1 MTTRNN
7 YLTTERL
14 IQLLAF
20 CVLTAAGVSLSGAA
34 SEVSKDDSTM
44 SLQQP
49 STQTKA
55 TRITDNIYSAT
66 GFGNTFL
73 VVTEQGNVVI
83 DSSLARNAPR
93 HKELLNQVDP
103 AEPKFIIITHAH
115 GDHIGGLPIW
125 TGDNTKVIMQ
135 QESIEF
141 MHYQERLKGF
151 FTRRNAAQF
160 GFELADFEQTDAVTG
175 NYDANIPVDITFD
188 NSHSFKLGEL
198 SFNVLATPSETH
210 DALSV
215 WIPERKAVFVG
226 DLFYRA
232 FPNLYTLRGT
242 KPRWALD
249 YVNSL
254 DKVIDLNAEILIP
267 SHGDPIFG
275 VAEIKQA
282 LEQYRDAI
290 LYLHDAVVQGM
301 NEGKSV
307 DTLVSEISLPE
318 ALRIPEIYGR
328 VDWSIR
334 GIYLGYAGWFDG
346 NPSTM
351 LGIDA
356 LDSASELIR
365 LAGGVDK
372 VASRA
377 NTLFDEGRFDEA
389 LSLSDV
395 VLTVDPRNQTANLIK
410 KKIFSSELSKTKN
423 FNSAGWLKY
432 GIRESEKAVEAG
444 K

>member
-1 MTTRNN
+1 MATLSNH
-7 YLTTERL
+7 LTTERL

-20 CVLTAAGVSLSGAA
+20 CVLTIAGVSLSGAA

-49 STQTKA
+49 STQTEA
-55 TRITDNIYSAT
+55 TRITDNIYSAS

-83 DSSLARNAPR
+83 DSSLARNAPK
-93 HKELLNQVDP
+93 HKELLNQVDS

-254 DKVIDLNAEILIP
+254 DKVIDLKAEILIP

-275 VAEIKQA
+275 GAEIKQA

-365 LAGGVDK
+365 LAGGVDT

-410 KKIFSSELSKTKN
+410 KKIYSSELSKTKN

-432 GIRESEKAVEAG
+432 GIRESEKAVEAS